1 MNKRGL
7 LICFLLAG
15 SLVAKA
21 QTFGGHRQGYISISN
36 YNGNSMANA
45 ITLVLDGQNTVNMP
59 NWRITARVTGQIPTD
74 GKIFPAD
81 KLSLQPNSTQGTANP
96 SPVPSVSQIGFYPNV
111 VLSTSEQD
119 LVTQSNAP
127 VYNTGGYYR
136 WEFRFNWTVLGGS
149 YLNNLQAWK
158 EYKFTIEFR
167 FYNNNNQLMGSVPLD
182 HTVQVGNL
190 GNPPV
195 QNNFSLMVNGGAR
208 NGTLTLQSRSD
219 YENGA
224 NVSYSNGLTVNTNA
238 AYQVTV
244 NASSGTPHFSYGS
257 NIIDLDVLN
266 VKLNTTA
273 SGVTSLNTVTLS
285 TGAQVIAK
293 GGSTS
298 NQNINFDVGYFIN
311 LANKDKLLYAFKD
324 KQQSET
330 TYTTTLQYT
339 ILAQ

>member
-1 MNKRGL
+1 
-7 LICFLLAG
+7 
-15 SLVAKA
+15 
-21 QTFGGHRQGYISISN
+21 
-36 YNGNSMANA
+36 MANA